1 MLLSH
6 IGREASWPMGK
17 ADVSLSLIGRRE
29 LEKSGRALKWY
40 GKKVL
45 FGLVKMDC
53 FHNYLENCWCPCSW
67 WKHRWSFGWWREWR
81 TVFSPLCKCMP
92 FPIYRILKAFIWDQ
106 TEQQHLL
113 WNIIFSLSFI
123 ALQVLICFWS
133 LLQFKGHI
141 YLNLSFISNLRVLS
155 TPPGPF
161 QALNPKKWWQPKKS
175 GQHGRFVPWSSIPN
189 VLSLSSPRS
198 VIFPPP
204 KSLPQQTRPIRGED
218 TRN

>member
-1 MLLSH
+1 
-6 IGREASWPMGK
+6 
-17 ADVSLSLIGRRE
+17 
-29 LEKSGRALKWY
+29 
-40 GKKVL
+40 
-45 FGLVKMDC
+45 
-53 FHNYLENCWCPCSW
+53 
-67 WKHRWSFGWWREWR
+67 
-81 TVFSPLCKCMP
+81 MP

-133 LLQFKGHI
+133 LLQFKGYI

-175 GQHGRFVPWSSIPN
+175 GQHGRFVPWSSDPECFIVVFTEKCN
-189 VLSLSSPRS
+189 ISTAKESSTANKTNPRGRCKKLENRPRVS
-198 VIFPPP
+198 CQKVIIYLKINLLF
-204 KSLPQQTRPIRGED
+204 
-218 TRN
+218 N